1 MLLIHPRTNDFEFL
15 IVVRVYTWMR
25 HQITPLFIHF
35 TLPLILSI
43 QSFFMILYES
53 FSTAQARDEHSLCT
67 SLSNNRWR
75 LDEQET
81 LHVME
86 WSKTHTWANIIYSWT
101 IIRGW
106 ICEHCKTN
114 RIITCN
120 YWGNQLGPNWF
131 FQFDLVASLF
141 GGQDSLLSRVVY
153 ALVGL
158 SGLYAISILFDSESE
173 TASSSAGTLQY
184 GTEFSEEDD
193 FTALEEER
201 PDDDF
206 DLR

>member
-1 MLLIHPRTNDFEFL
+1 MNTAKRIALLLVIIGAINWGL
-15 IVVRVYTWMR
+15 I
-25 HQITPLFIHF
+25 
-35 TLPLILSI
+35 
-43 QSFFMILYES
+43 
-53 FSTAQARDEHSLCT
+53 
-67 SLSNNRWR
+67 
-75 LDEQET
+75 
-81 LHVME
+81 
-86 WSKTHTWANIIYSWT
+86 
-101 IIRGW
+101 G
-106 ICEHCKTN
+106 
-114 RIITCN
+114 
-120 YWGNQLGPNWF
+120 F